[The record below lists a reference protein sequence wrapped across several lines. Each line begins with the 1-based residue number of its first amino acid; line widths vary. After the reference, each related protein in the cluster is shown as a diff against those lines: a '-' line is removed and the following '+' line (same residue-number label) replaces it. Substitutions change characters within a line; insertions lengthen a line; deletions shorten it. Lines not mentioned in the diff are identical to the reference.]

1 MSKFEM
7 TDEEFRRGNRGSA
20 DRVIRGWP
28 PEGRAKWGSGRRGE
42 RIDRTWDMVL
52 PTDDSSLAGPHNK
65 ARYKGQN

>member
-42 RIDRTWDMVL
+42 RIDRT
-52 PTDDSSLAGPHNK
+52 
-65 ARYKGQN
+65 